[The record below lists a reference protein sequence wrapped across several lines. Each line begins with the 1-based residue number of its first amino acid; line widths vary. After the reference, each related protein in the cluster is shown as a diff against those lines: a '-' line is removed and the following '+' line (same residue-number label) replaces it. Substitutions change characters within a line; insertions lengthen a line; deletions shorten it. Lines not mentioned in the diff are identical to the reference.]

1 MTESTHS
8 LAPASAPRLASSLD
22 NKWEMT
28 VSLSLTGETT
38 EELWSLYR
46 RAFDSLRTRAAQRH
60 IMSRAEFDE
69 QMSDERI
76 DKIVVRDR
84 TYDLRPACLSLMTNQ
99 LDAVS
104 LVSADFYRKRW
115 PEQYQDGRVWYVSF
129 VAVAPEYQGTGV
141 MATLIEHV
149 CDVGGRLGGVFAL
162 DICDYNERSFGL
174 PAEITRVGRQ
184 FNPGVEQKRLDAQVY
199 WAYEIPAM

>member
-99 LDAVS
+99 RQR
-104 LVSADFYRKRW
+104 F
-115 PEQYQDGRVWYVSF
+115 RVCRLLSQALARTIPRRPSF
-129 VAVAPEYQGTGV
+129 VRKLRCRGTGV
-141 MATLIEHV
+141 PGHRSDGHSNRA
-149 CDVGGRLGGVFAL
+149 RL
-162 DICDYNERSFGL
+162 
-174 PAEITRVGRQ
+174 
-184 FNPGVEQKRLDAQVY
+184 
-199 WAYEIPAM
+199 